1 MELDGR
7 SLGSGT
13 CVGSLALQCSRQVPQ
28 TGTEVKRANPCLSA
42 HLCPRRGLTLPHPCL
57 GPAAWHLGLWGPSD
71 AWGTGWIPVC
81 PGRTAVNMPEGPCHV
96 DLGRAAFPGPHP
108 QHGSTTRGPAWMGQ
122 ALSSP
127 AAGQVPFHLLDW
139 LLRGRLATVGQGA
152 CLCLQ
157 AQTGLGRPCRGTFR
171 GVGCGGVGALLGPW
185 SSPDSLPPWSPP
197 LLIGLE
203 TREEAVF
210 PSTSKAGETEA

>member
-1 MELDGR
+1 MGEAWALEPVWGHR
-7 SLGSGT
+7 PFSASNRCPKQVQRLRGQIPASL
-13 CVGSLALQCSRQVPQ
+13 
-28 TGTEVKRANPCLSA
+28 
-42 HLCPRRGLTLPHPCL
+42 HILCPRRGLTLPHPCL

-81 PGRTAVNMPEGPCHV
+81 PGRTAINTPEGPCRV
-96 DLGRAAFPGPHP
+96 DLGKAAFPGPPP
-108 QHGSTTRGPAWMGQ
+108 QHGSTTHGPAWMGQ

-139 LLRGRLATVGQGA
+139 LLRGRLATVEQSA

-171 GVGCGGVGALLGPW
+171 GMGCGGVGALLGPW

-197 LLIGLE
+197 LLLGLE